1 MSDLSP
7 SFSHRSRTLPR
18 PIAARRRSVFGML
31 GDLIALRRQRLELLQ
46 LDARALVSVQLHGVE
61 PAELEEACLV
71 TYCYAFMLKYKFN
84 KRPKDIHAPSRP
96 NYVDLWTRNSEY

>member
-46 LDARALVSVQLHGVE
+46 LDARAL
-61 PAELEEACLV
+61 
-71 TYCYAFMLKYKFN
+71 
-84 KRPKDIHAPSRP
+84 KDIGVTREAAEDEARRPLWDAPDHWMR
-96 NYVDLWTRNSEY
+96 